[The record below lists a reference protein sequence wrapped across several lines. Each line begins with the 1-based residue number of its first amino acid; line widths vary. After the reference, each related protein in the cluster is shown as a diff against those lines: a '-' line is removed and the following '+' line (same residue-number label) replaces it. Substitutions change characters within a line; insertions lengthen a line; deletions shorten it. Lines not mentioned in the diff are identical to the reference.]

1 MLKSKANRAKAGNW
15 AAGKK
20 LATGFLLPLL
30 IATHLAAQ
38 CGEKQAAG
46 QPAARLNI
54 LLSQRLFVVA
64 NRNDVAAAMKKWG
77 DVASCAI
84 HIKVDSKVDVAQSQ
98 SEIRRRLL
106 DKSVDVLVLDSV
118 EFLKL
123 SAAGLVEGVAVVS
136 RSGQPTSF
144 SYVLL
149 TGDRIDT
156 LAQLRSRSATFF
168 PHTLSAFSVAFM
180 DMLLARNHLG
190 RAESFLGPSNVTN
203 KPTDCILP
211 LFFGRTD
218 ACVVDSYNW
227 ELAKEMNPQLGKKL
241 KVFAQSAPLVDEVTA
256 IPAIPRMPEVQR
268 QQIVDGLLSMH
279 KYPAG
284 NQILAVF
291 KSGPMILYKPE
302 YLDSTR
308 AFWEEYVRILSPAE
322 RAAWGEYGWNVI
334 PKRFERP
341 SGWQEESG
349 GHP

>member
-256 IPAIPRMPEVQR
+256 IPAIPRMPEHT
-268 QQIVDGLLSMH
+268 H
-279 KYPAG
+279 K
-284 NQILAVF
+284 
-291 KSGPMILYKPE
+291 
-302 YLDSTR
+302 
-308 AFWEEYVRILSPAE
+308 
-322 RAAWGEYGWNVI
+322 
-334 PKRFERP
+334 
-341 SGWQEESG
+341 
-349 GHP
+349 